1 MIFRI
6 YDSKRMDMY
15 IQTIRQNQLARF
27 RNVSWH
33 VYIIYL
39 FIPCRCRRGYIFTRY
54 CRTLSNVSQ
63 IIWTGFFSIV
73 NICITNTRNGSIF
86 KIMRLNLLFMK
97 SVHRCAFHTP
107 LQWCH
112 DDHDGASNHQ
122 PHDCLLNRLFR
133 RRSKKTLNL
142 RVTGLCVGNSSVTD
156 EFLAQRASNAE
167 NVSIWWHHH
176 YSLRFNN
183 DKSWI
188 CLACSAIYLSW
199 MCLYT
204 LWLVTWCD
212 IV

>member
-86 KIMRLNLLFMK
+86 DNDTGRK
-97 SVHRCAFHTP
+97 
-107 LQWCH
+107 W
-112 DDHDGASNHQ
+112 
-122 PHDCLLNRLFR
+122 
-133 RRSKKTLNL
+133 
-142 RVTGLCVGNSSVTD
+142 RVI
-156 EFLAQRASNAE
+156 NA
-167 NVSIWWHHH
+167 
-176 YSLRFNN
+176 
-183 DKSWI
+183 
-188 CLACSAIYLSW
+188 
-199 MCLYT
+199 CLYVQT
-204 LWLVTWCD
+204 HIYHKSHAAISRFDNTRYFIQHSSDLRQNISHSLNSENKPRSSP
-212 IV
+212 

>member
-63 IIWTGFFSIV
+63 ITWTGFFSIV

-86 KIMRLNLLFMK
+86 DND
-97 SVHRCAFHTP
+97 T
-107 LQWCH
+107 
-112 DDHDGASNHQ
+112 G
-122 PHDCLLNRLFR
+122 DCW
-133 RRSKKTLNL
+133 
-142 RVTGLCVGNSSVTD
+142 G
-156 EFLAQRASNAE
+156 
-167 NVSIWWHHH
+167 
-176 YSLRFNN
+176 
-183 DKSWI
+183 
-188 CLACSAIYLSW
+188 IYLWALNFLLLIWLITSMTYKSLKLSNLTRIELDQSPSPLSQAFKTW
-199 MCLYT
+199 TWTSNVCTQINSYASFCHSFCLNWHKT
-204 LWLVTWCD
+204 NSKN
-212 IV
+212 

>member
-73 NICITNTRNGSIF
+73 NICMMI
-86 KIMRLNLLFMK
+86 
-97 SVHRCAFHTP
+97 SVMLGFIA
-107 LQWCH
+107 
-112 DDHDGASNHQ
+112 
-122 PHDCLLNRLFR
+122 
-133 RRSKKTLNL
+133 TLNHDAPSNGNIF
-142 RVTGLCVGNSSVTD
+142 RVTGPLWGEFTGHRWIPLKKASDAELWYFLWSAPEQTVSKQSRRWWIDTPLHSSW
-156 EFLAQRASNAE
+156 RHC
-167 NVSIWWHHH
+167 NVELI
-176 YSLRFNN
+176 
-183 DKSWI
+183 
-188 CLACSAIYLSW
+188 
-199 MCLYT
+199 
-204 LWLVTWCD
+204 
-212 IV
+212 IVFR

>member
-86 KIMRLNLLFMK
+86 DNDIVMTSSINLLGYSGKICFMAWNPITYMPRFPDGGRIGITGCSK
-97 SVHRCAFHTP
+97 R
-107 LQWCH
+107 LQSGFMTTANVYI
-112 DDHDGASNHQ
+112 DDAWI
-122 PHDCLLNRLFR
+122 P
-133 RRSKKTLNL
+133 
-142 RVTGLCVGNSSVTD
+142 SSVSFEMGVLNT
-156 EFLAQRASNAE
+156 EQNKGA
-167 NVSIWWHHH
+167 
-176 YSLRFNN
+176 
-183 DKSWI
+183 
-188 CLACSAIYLSW
+188 
-199 MCLYT
+199 T
-204 LWLVTWCD
+204 
-212 IV
+212 

>member
-86 KIMRLNLLFMK
+86 VI
-97 SVHRCAFHTP
+97 VYII
-107 LQWCH
+107 
-112 DDHDGASNHQ
+112 
-122 PHDCLLNRLFR
+122 
-133 RRSKKTLNL
+133 
-142 RVTGLCVGNSSVTD
+142 SSM
-156 EFLAQRASNAE
+156 
-167 NVSIWWHHH
+167 
-176 YSLRFNN
+176 Y
-183 DKSWI
+183 I
-188 CLACSAIYLSW
+188 CCIQLYIYTQL
-199 MCLYT
+199 MLYT
-204 LWLVTWCD
+204 INRSTIHTLEQYMYLLIT
-212 IV
+212 IPFNPQGRSYFIEKHSRIYALQKSF